1 MVSFTKVYALI
12 YQIGLIKNKKVIII
26 QHFGTFCDFKK
37 TKTYENTAQDIIY
50 CKNVYKNIPKL
61 SFIRKRPIFMQVP
74 IKMVGNTGWWL
85 DQGIILK

>member
-37 TKTYENTAQDIIY
+37 NKPRQRNRAGNNNRVPGGD
-50 CKNVYKNIPKL
+50 NVYLRCGTCRFNL
-61 SFIRKRPIFMQVP
+61 
-74 IKMVGNTGWWL
+74 
-85 DQGIILK
+85 